1 MVSNHV
7 LFGINQNDINNE
19 LRFLVASARV
29 DGETLMSLTF
39 SPEVAEKQKQYAVRS
54 LRILKREG
62 IIEFFVLSEE
72 LDTDSTTAV
81 FLINKYGE
89 YIDTGADSIYVKI

>member
-1 MVSNHV
+1 MVANHI
-7 LFGINQNDINNE
+7 LLGINQNDINNE

-29 DGETLMSLTF
+29 DGKTLMTLTF
-39 SPEVAEKQKQYAVRS
+39 SPEIGEKQSQYAIKS
-54 LRILKREG
+54 LKMLKREG
-62 IIEFFVLSEE
+62 SIEFFVLSDE

-89 YIDTGADSIYVKI
+89 YIDAGVDSIYVKI